1 MDFNARIVW
10 SASMVFLENI
20 NIDLTRMRS
29 IFSIHGVGY
38 QSVEAVT
45 LFRARTADA
54 FIIVNACVCPFWVFV
69 YQFLKI
75 PLLYGKA
82 VQLFVM
88 IR

>member
-1 MDFNARIVW
+1 MECFDGIFRKHQYR
-10 SASMVFLENI
+10 FDENEV
-20 NIDLTRMRS
+20 D
-29 IFSIHGVGY
+29 FSIHGVGY

-45 LFRARTADA
+45 LFKARTADA